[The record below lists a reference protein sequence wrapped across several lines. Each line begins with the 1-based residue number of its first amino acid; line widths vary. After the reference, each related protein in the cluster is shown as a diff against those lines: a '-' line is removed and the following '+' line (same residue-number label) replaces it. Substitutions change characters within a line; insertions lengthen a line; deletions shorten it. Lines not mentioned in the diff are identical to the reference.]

1 MIAWLSYLYSSAVGQ
16 ANQIIIG
23 HLVGAR
29 EEDAAYE
36 RSLKT
41 LRPTMIITLIIS
53 TSVFLLSDHIFG
65 IFTKNPDVL
74 SLLKTITFIE
84 IFLEL
89 GRAVNIVIIRGMQAA
104 GDTQYPVFIS
114 VLSMWGVATLLSYV
128 FGIVLDWGL
137 VGIWMAMALD
147 ECVRAVIFYIRWK
160 RGGWRGKAVI

>member
-1 MIAWLSYLYSSAVGQ
+1 MS
-16 ANQIIIG
+16 
-23 HLVGAR
+23 
-29 EEDAAYE
+29 
-36 RSLKT
+36 
-41 LRPTMIITLIIS
+41 
-53 TSVFLLSDHIFG
+53 FLLSDHIFG

-128 FGIVLDWGL
+128 FGIVLGWGL
-137 VGIWMAMALD
+137 SRNLD
-147 ECVRAVIFYIRWK
+147 
-160 RGGWRGKAVI
+160 GDGT